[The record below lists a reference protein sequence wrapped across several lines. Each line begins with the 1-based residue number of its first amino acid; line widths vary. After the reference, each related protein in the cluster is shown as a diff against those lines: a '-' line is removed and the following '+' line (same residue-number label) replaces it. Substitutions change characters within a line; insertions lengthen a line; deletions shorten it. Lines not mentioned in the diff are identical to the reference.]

1 MCVSVCV
8 SVCLCVC
15 VSVCLCVC
23 VSLCVCVCRSVCVSV
38 CLCVCV
44 CVWMSACLHRYDY
57 THCLVDS
64 IENITHSM
72 CTLEF
77 ETRQSKDGSYH
88 WLVDAL
94 GLYHSYT
101 WEYVLPNLRWASHS
115 GPCALLTYRA
125 LAGSAGTRAAP
136 SRTTSCRSA
145 G

>member
-1 MCVSVCV
+1 MLFDQMRCG
-8 SVCLCVC
+8 LWDEGTAT
-15 VSVCLCVC
+15 LRMKMD
-23 VSLCVCVCRSVCVSV
+23 L
-38 CLCVCV
+38 
-44 CVWMSACLHRYDY
+44 MSPNPNMWDHAAYRIMFSAHPHAGDKWCIYPTYDY

-101 WEYVLPNLRWASHS
+101 CERQFSILTQVDLRWATCFVLV
-115 GPCALLTYRA
+115 GMCL
-125 LAGSAGTRAAP
+125 
-136 SRTTSCRSA
+136 
-145 G
+145 